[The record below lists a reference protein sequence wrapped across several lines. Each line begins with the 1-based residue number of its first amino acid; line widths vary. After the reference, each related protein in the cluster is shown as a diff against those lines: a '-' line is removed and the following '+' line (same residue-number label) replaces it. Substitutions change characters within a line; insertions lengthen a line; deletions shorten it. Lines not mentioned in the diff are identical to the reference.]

1 MWKSS
6 SFKCVAVPLF
16 PAWLVGSCVT
26 VEAIIKSQTNAVVVV
41 VVVEDVVVVVVDK
54 TISVEFKQLPKETT
68 L

>member
-1 MWKSS
+1 
-6 SFKCVAVPLF
+6 
-16 PAWLVGSCVT
+16 
-26 VEAIIKSQTNAVVVV
+26 VVVV